1 MSKTRF
7 LTLLLTLALAL
18 ATAPAVMA
26 QEEEASPEAAT
37 TGQTFDPASIPE
49 FNRDE
54 ALAAYALFREELLAM
69 GVAEEDLGEAT
80 AYLEGEVQSEEMTEE
95 AGEVEEEAAEVEGE
109 AAEVEE
115 EMAEGQEEL
124 QDEKDEAKEE
134 LEEEKEEVKEELG

>member
-1 MSKTRF
+1 MSRTRL

-18 ATAPAVMA
+18 AAAPAVTA
-26 QEEEASPEAAT
+26 QEESPAADAGT
-37 TGQTFDPASIPE
+37 STAFDPASIPE
-49 FNRDE
+49 FQRDE
-54 ALAAYALFREELLAM
+54 ALAAYALFRDELLAM

-80 AYLEGEVQSEEMTEE
+80 AYLEGEAQAEMTEE
-95 AGEVEEEAAEVEGE
+95 AGEVEEE

-134 LEEEKEEVKEELG
+134 VEEAKEQISD